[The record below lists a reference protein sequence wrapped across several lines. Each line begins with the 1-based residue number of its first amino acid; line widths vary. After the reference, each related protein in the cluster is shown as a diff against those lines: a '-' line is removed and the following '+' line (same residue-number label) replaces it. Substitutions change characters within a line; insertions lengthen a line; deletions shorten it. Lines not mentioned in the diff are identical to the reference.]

1 MTRLSSNGFVRIVFS
16 SERVLVALAELLSHL
31 KGCLLH
37 EDDSANLRFGLV
49 GVLPIGL
56 GVNEF

>member
-1 MTRLSSNGFVRIVFS
+1 MLF
-16 SERVLVALAELLSHL
+16 ALAELLSHL

-37 EDDSANLRFGLV
+37 EDGSAILRFRLV

-56 GVNEF
+56 GVNEL